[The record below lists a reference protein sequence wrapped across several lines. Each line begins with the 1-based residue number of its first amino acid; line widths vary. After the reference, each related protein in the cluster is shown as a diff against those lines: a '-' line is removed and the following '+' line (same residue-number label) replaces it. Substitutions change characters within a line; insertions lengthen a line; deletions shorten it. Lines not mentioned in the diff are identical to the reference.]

1 MKISYNWLK
10 QFFKLDIPAEE
21 VGVLLTDLGLE
32 VEGIEKYESVKGGLK
47 GVVVGHVLTCVQ
59 HPNADR
65 LKITTVN
72 IGTETLQIVCGAP
85 NVAEGQKVCVAT
97 IGTILYD
104 DKGESFEIK
113 KGKIRGEDS
122 FGMLCGPNE
131 LGLGEDT
138 GGLLILDENLE
149 AGAPLAE
156 VYQVETDEVFE
167 IGLTPNRSDAM
178 SHFGVARDLRAGLL
192 QKNKQVELI
201 TPSVSSYRAYKKTL
215 KVKVKIE
222 NNELVPQY
230 YCVAINDV
238 KVTESPNWL
247 KNRLQAIGIKPKNN
261 VVDITN
267 YVMHEI
273 GQPLHAFDANAF
285 EDYKLE
291 VRTLPTGTKFTSL
304 DGVERELHEEDLVIC
319 NNKKPLCL
327 AGVMGGLSSG
337 VTKETKTVILES
349 AYFNPITVRKTAKR
363 HSISSDSSYRFER
376 GVDPDLTEYAL
387 KRAALLIQ
395 EIAKGE
401 ISSEIEEFSPKKFE
415 PKSIFLN
422 FAKVTSVVGE
432 EIPKDIIKRILVS
445 LDIKVMSINDTG
457 LGILIPP
464 YRVDVTRDIDV
475 IEEILRVYG
484 YNNVKFS
491 KKVSATMFRAPR
503 TEDTRV
509 QNIIADQLTALGFNE
524 MMANSLTSPEH
535 VKLADYLKEEHNVVL
550 LNPLSNDLSA
560 LRQSLLFG
568 GLEAISF
575 NINRKRADIKFFEF
589 GKSYHKIEGEYQENK
604 HLTLLITGTRTP
616 ESWATTAQKSSFFQ
630 FKSYVLTILERLGI
644 ASNNLVPTDKNIFQE
659 GLDVVVNNQVVVSFG
674 TIQKNVLKHFDI
686 KQEVLFADFDWSLVL
701 ELLNNKIKSVT
712 IPKYPEVRRDLS
724 LLLDENIEF
733 KTVKELAQKT
743 EKHLLKTINL
753 FDVYQGDKLP
763 EGKKSYAISFI
774 LQDVNQ
780 TLTDEQIDK
789 IMTNLKNKFEKELQA
804 ELR

>member
-21 VGVLLTDLGLE
+21 VGVILTDLGLE

-47 GVVVGHVLTCVQ
+47 GVVVGHVLTCIQ

-72 IGTETLQIVCGAP
+72 IGSETLQIVCGAP

-122 FGMLCGPNE
+122 FGMLCGPTE
-131 LGLGEDT
+131 LGLGEET
-138 GGLLILDENLE
+138 GGLLILDDKL
-149 AGAPLAE
+149 APGTPLAE
-156 VYQVETDEVFE
+156 VYQIENDEVFE
-167 IGLTPNRSDAM
+167 IGLTPNRADAM

-192 QKNKQVELI
+192 QQNKQVELI

-238 KVTESPNWL
+238 KITESPNWL
-247 KNRLQAIGIKPKNN
+247 KNRLLAIGIKPKNN

-304 DGVERELHEEDLVIC
+304 DGIERELHEEDLVIC

-327 AGVMGGLSSG
+327 AGVMGGLNSG
-337 VTKETKTVILES
+337 VTENTKTVILES
-349 AYFNPITVRKTAKR
+349 AYFNPISVRKTAKR
-363 HSISSDSSYRFER
+363 HGISSDSSYRFER
-376 GVDPDLTEYAL
+376 GVNPDLTEYAL

-415 PKSIFLN
+415 PKSLFLN

-445 LDIKVMSINDTG
+445 LDIKVTSINDTG

-503 TEDTRV
+503 TEDTKV

-568 GLEAISF
+568 GLEAVSY
-575 NINRKRADIKFFEF
+575 NINRKRNDLKFFEF
-589 GKSYHKIEGEYQENK
+589 GKSYHKIDGTYQENK

-616 ESWATTAQKSSFFQ
+616 ESWATTSQKSSFFQ

-659 GLDVVVNNQVVVSFG
+659 GLNVVVNNQVVVSFG
-674 TIQKNVLKHFDI
+674 TLQKNVLKHFDI

-701 ELLNNKIKSVT
+701 ELLNNKIKSVA

-743 EKHLLKTINL
+743 EKQLLKTINL
-753 FDVYQGDKLP
+753 FDVYQGEKLP

>member
-21 VGVLLTDLGLE
+21 VGVILTDLGLE

-65 LKITTVN
+65 LKVTTVN

-97 IGTILYD
+97 IGTVLYD

-138 GGLLILDENLE
+138 GGLLILEDKL
-149 AGAPLAE
+149 APGTPLAK
-156 VYQVETDEVFE
+156 VYEIENDEVFE

-192 QKNKQVELI
+192 QQNKQVELI

-238 KVTESPNWL
+238 KITESPNWL
-247 KNRLQAIGIKPKNN
+247 KNRLLAIGIKPKNN

-304 DGVERELHEEDLVIC
+304 DGIERELHEEDLVIC

-327 AGVMGGLSSG
+327 AGVMGGLNSG
-337 VTKETKTVILES
+337 VTQDTKTVILES
-349 AYFNPITVRKTAKR
+349 AYFNPISVRKTAKR
-363 HSISSDSSYRFER
+363 HGISSDSSYRFER
-376 GVDPDLTEYAL
+376 GVDPELTEYAL

-415 PKSIFLN
+415 PKSLFLN

-445 LDIKVMSINDTG
+445 LDIKVTSINDTG

-535 VKLADYLKEEHNVVL
+535 IKLTDYLKEEHNVVL

-568 GLEAISF
+568 GLEAVSY
-575 NINRKRADIKFFEF
+575 NINRKRNDLKFFEF
-589 GKSYHKIEGEYQENK
+589 GKSYHKIDGAYQENK
-604 HLTLLITGTRTP
+604 HLTLLITGTRNP
-616 ESWATTAQKSSFFQ
+616 ESWATVAQKSSFFQ
-630 FKSYVLTILERLGI
+630 FKSYVITILERLGI
-644 ASNNLVPTDKNIFQE
+644 ASNNLVPTEKSIFQE
-659 GLDVVVNNQVVVSFG
+659 GLDVVVNNQTVVSFG
-674 TIQKNVLKHFDI
+674 TLQKNVLKHFDI
-686 KQEVLFADFDWSLVL
+686 KQEVLFADFNWSLVL
-701 ELLNNKIKSVT
+701 ELLNNKIKSVA

-724 LLLDENIEF
+724 LLLDEKIEF

-743 EKHLLKTINL
+743 EKQLLKTVNL

-763 EGKKSYAISFI
+763 EGKKSYAVSFI
-774 LQDVNQ
+774 LQDANQ
-780 TLTDEQIDK
+780 TLTDDQIDK
-789 IMTNLKNKFEKELQA
+789 IMTNLKNKFEKELNA

>member
-149 AGAPLAE
+149 AGTPLAE

-659 GLDVVVNNQVVVSFG
+659 GLNVVVNNQVVVSFG
-674 TIQKNVLKHFDI
+674 TIQKNILKHFDI

-701 ELLNNKIKSVT
+701 ELLNNKIKSVA

-724 LLLDENIEF
+724 LLLDEKIEF

-743 EKHLLKTINL
+743 EKQLLKTVNL

-763 EGKKSYAISFI
+763 EGKKSYAVSFI

>member
-1 MKISYNWLK
+1 MLCKNRILVIGDIHGAYLALKEILRKCDLKTDDLLIFLGDYVDGWSDSPKVLDYLIELQQTHQCVFLQGNHDELLLKWFLKKEHNPLWLK
-10 QFFKLDIPAEE
+10 HGGQSTIDAYQDIDQATQSKHIHF
-21 VGVLLTDLGLE
+21 LKNLTP
-32 VEGIEKYESVKGGLK
+32 Y
-47 GVVVGHVLTCVQ
+47 
-59 HPNADR
+59 
-65 LKITTVN
+65 
-72 IGTETLQIVCGAP
+72 
-85 NVAEGQKVCVAT
+85 
-97 IGTILYD
+97 Y
-104 DKGESFEIK
+104 
-113 KGKIRGEDS
+113 
-122 FGMLCGPNE
+122 
-131 LGLGEDT
+131 
-138 GGLLILDENLE
+138 
-149 AGAPLAE
+149 
-156 VYQVETDEVFE
+156 TDE
-167 IGLTPNRSDAM
+167 
-178 SHFGVARDLRAGLL
+178 
-192 QKNKQVELI
+192 
-201 TPSVSSYRAYKKTL
+201 
-215 KVKVKIE
+215 
-222 NNELVPQY
+222 
-230 YCVAINDV
+230 
-238 KVTESPNWL
+238 
-247 KNRLQAIGIKPKNN
+247 KNRLFIHAGFTNPNGIEHEYFPKMFHW
-261 VVDITN
+261 D
-267 YVMHEI
+267 
-273 GQPLHAFDANAF
+273 
-285 EDYKLE
+285 
-291 VRTLPTGTKFTSL
+291 RTLW
-304 DGVERELHEEDLVIC
+304 
-319 NNKKPLCL
+319 
-327 AGVMGGLSSG
+327 
-337 VTKETKTVILES
+337 ETAIALNENLTTDDVL
-349 AYFNPITVRKTAKR
+349 YPKR
-363 HSISSDSSYRFER
+363 FK
-376 GVDPDLTEYAL
+376 L
-387 KRAALLIQ
+387 
-395 EIAKGE
+395 
-401 ISSEIEEFSPKKFE
+401 F
-415 PKSIFLN
+415 
-422 FAKVTSVVGE
+422 E
-432 EIPKDIIKRILVS
+432 EIF
-445 LDIKVMSINDTG
+445 
-457 LGILIPP
+457 
-464 YRVDVTRDIDV
+464 
-475 IEEILRVYG
+475 RVYG

-659 GLDVVVNNQVVVSFG
+659 GLNVVVNNQTVVSFG
-674 TIQKNVLKHFDI
+674 TIQKDVLKHFDI

-701 ELLNNKIKSVT
+701 ELLNNKIKSVA

-780 TLTDEQIDK
+780 TLTDEQIEK

>member
-21 VGVLLTDLGLE
+21 VGVILTDLGLE

-47 GVVVGHVLTCVQ
+47 GVVVGQVMTCVQ

-65 LKITTVN
+65 LKVTTVN
-72 IGTETLQIVCGAP
+72 IGTETLPIVCGAP

-97 IGTILYD
+97 IGTVLYD
-104 DKGESFEIK
+104 DKGENFEIK

-138 GGLLILDENLE
+138 GGLLILEDKLVP
-149 AGAPLAE
+149 GTPLAE
-156 VYQVETDEVFE
+156 VYQVENDEVFE

-201 TPSVSSYRAYKKTL
+201 TPSVSNYRAYKKTL

-238 KVTESPNWL
+238 KITESPNWL
-247 KNRLQAIGIKPKNN
+247 KNRLLAIGIKPKNN

-304 DGVERELHEEDLVIC
+304 DGIERELHEEDLVIC

-327 AGVMGGLSSG
+327 AGVMGGLNSG
-337 VTKETKTVILES
+337 VTQDTKTVILES
-349 AYFNPITVRKTAKR
+349 AYFNPISVRKTAKR
-363 HSISSDSSYRFER
+363 HGISSDSSYRFER

-415 PKSIFLN
+415 PKSLFLN

-445 LDIKVMSINDTG
+445 LDIKVTSINDTG

-535 VKLADYLKEEHNVVL
+535 IKLTDYLKEEHNVVL

-568 GLEAISF
+568 GLEAVSY
-575 NINRKRADIKFFEF
+575 NINRKRNDLKFFEF
-589 GKSYHKIEGEYQENK
+589 GKSYHKIDGAYQENK

-616 ESWATTAQKSSFFQ
+616 ESWATVAQKSSFFQ
-630 FKSYVLTILERLGI
+630 FKSYVITILERLGI
-644 ASNNLVPTDKNIFQE
+644 ASNNLVPTEKSIFQE
-659 GLDVVVNNQVVVSFG
+659 GLDVVVNNQTVVSFG

-701 ELLNNKIKSVT
+701 ELLNNKIKSVA

-724 LLLDENIEF
+724 LLLDEKIEF

-743 EKHLLKTINL
+743 EKQLLKTVNL

-763 EGKKSYAISFI
+763 EGKKSYAVSFI
-774 LQDVNQ
+774 LQDANQ

-789 IMTNLKNKFEKELQA
+789 IMTNLKNKFEKELNA

>member
-104 DKGESFEIK
+104 DKNESFEIK

-122 FGMLCGPNE
+122 YGMLCGPNE

-149 AGAPLAE
+149 AGTPLAE

-349 AYFNPITVRKTAKR
+349 AYFNPITVRKTAKH

-659 GLDVVVNNQVVVSFG
+659 GLDVVVNNQTVVSFG
-674 TIQKNVLKHFDI
+674 TIQKNILKHFDI

-701 ELLNNKIKSVT
+701 ELLNNKIKSVA

-763 EGKKSYAISFI
+763 EGKKSYALNFT
-774 LQDVNQ
+774 LQDEEQ
-780 TLTDEQIDK
+780 TLTDKQIDAIMQK
-789 IMTNLKNKFEKELQA
+789 IIANLAQTAKA
-804 ELR
+804 EIR